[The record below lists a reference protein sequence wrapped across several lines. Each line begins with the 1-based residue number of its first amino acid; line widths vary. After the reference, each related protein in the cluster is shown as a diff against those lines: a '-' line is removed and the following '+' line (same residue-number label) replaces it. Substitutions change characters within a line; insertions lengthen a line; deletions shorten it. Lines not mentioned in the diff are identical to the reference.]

1 MQSHEYKSGRQCV
14 VKFPPTYIL
23 MEEYVIKT
31 REKLHVH
38 LIKIFESIYSEFVPT
53 HYLLKYD

>member
-1 MQSHEYKSGRQCV
+1 MQSHEYKSDRQCV

-23 MEEYVIKT
+23 MEWYVIKT
-31 REKLHVH
+31 WENLHIH
-38 LIKIFESIYSEFVPT
+38 LIKIFESIYSVFVPT